1 MENMVIGMNQNVVND
16 VEVNAMENQ
25 NVMAQNVEETVMV
38 NEKVQVQDE
47 HAGKVKKFCVECG
60 TIMWLDSPSS
70 RQTICPA
77 CKDKKARLNK
87 ELAEKR
93 KAELN
98 LTTMNVTLRNDTK
111 EDMKA
116 LAKRKGMTI
125 AEFLAEMV
133 AKAKAE
139 FEKAEEAKQ
148 EVVA

>member
-1 MENMVIGMNQNVVND
+1 MENIGMNQNVVND
-16 VEVNAMENQ
+16 VEVNAVENQ

-38 NEKVQVQDE
+38 NEKVQVQEE
-47 HAGKVKKFCVECG
+47 HAGKIKRFCTQCG
-60 TIMWLDSPSS
+60 KEMWIEPNS
-70 RQTICPA
+70 RQTICHA
-77 CKDKKARLNK
+77 CKEEKARLSK
-87 ELAEKR
+87 EIAERR

-111 EDMKA
+111 EAMKA

-125 AEFLAEMV
+125 ADLLAELV
-133 AKAKAE
+133 TNAKAE